1 MRLYYSILSNK
12 DIMYVPSTLRIDYAG
27 KEYMY
32 DINGDID
39 CGISGGRV
47 KGELSIMNDDGEF
60 VEMTEEDERFLDK
73 LLQSK
78 AHCVL
83 AIYPFEDSADVSN
96 DEILGAS
103 MSLMYKDSTYD
114 IGNVE
119 AEIIDW

>member
-32 DINGDID
+32 DINGDVD

-47 KGELSIMNDDGEF
+47 KGELTIENDDGDY
-60 VEMTEEDERFLDK
+60 VEMTEEDDRFLDR

-83 AIYPFEDSADVSN
+83 GIYPFDDSADVRT
-96 DEILGAS
+96 DEILAAS
-103 MSLMYKDSTYD
+103 MSLMYRDSTYD

-119 AEIIDW
+119 TEIIE